1 MTHTKTRITLATKIT
16 MVRLLGVPVFIVLVM
31 YYLASIRDGA
41 LDDHYRIAALA
52 LFLGI
57 ALTDALDGH
66 LARKRGEITRL
77 GSILDPIADKALMLS
92 GLILLTK
99 PAIADFEPRLPLWF
113 TGLVI
118 SRDVFLVA
126 GAFLIR
132 FFAREVHIRPH
143 LTGKLSTVMQVVVIA
158 WVLARGTQSTLF
170 MLVIIAAV
178 FTAASGIIYL
188 RDGLRQLEHGQRRP
202 ESNSP

>member
-1 MTHTKTRITLATKIT
+1 MNAKHSITLATKIT
-16 MVRLLGVPVFIVLVM
+16 MVRLLGVPVFVMLVM
-31 YYLASIRDGA
+31 YYLGSIRAGA
-41 LDDHYRIAALA
+41 PDNTYRIAALS
-52 LFLGI
+52 LFLAI
-57 ALTDALDGH
+57 AITDALDGH

-77 GSILDPIADKALMLS
+77 GSILDPIADKALLLS

-99 PAIADFEPRLPLWF
+99 PAIEHFEPRIPLWF

-158 WVLARGTQSTLF
+158 WVLGRGGQTTLTA
-170 MLVIIAAV
+170 LVTLAALV
-178 FTAASGIIYL
+178 TATSGAIYL
-188 RDGLRQLEHGQRRP
+188 RDGLRQLENGHRP
-202 ESNSP
+202 PAPASP